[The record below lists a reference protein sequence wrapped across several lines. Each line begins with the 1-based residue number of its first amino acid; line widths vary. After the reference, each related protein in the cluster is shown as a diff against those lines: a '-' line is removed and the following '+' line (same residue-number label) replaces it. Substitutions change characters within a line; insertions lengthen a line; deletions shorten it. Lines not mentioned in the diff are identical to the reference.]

1 MTAELHQMANGL
13 TIAVDPMPGAQS
25 VAIGLYAQVGSRSE
39 PKHLSGLA
47 HVVEH
52 MVFKGAGSRDTRAL
66 AEAIEDVGGALNA
79 WTARDQTVFYGRT
92 LAKDAPLLCELLAD
106 LIRAP
111 HLAEDHLTREK
122 DVILSELGE
131 IMDAPDDLV
140 HEHLFEAAFGGQPL
154 GRPVIGR
161 SETIRAITREDCL
174 AWVEGELVPARL
186 ILAASGKLDPD
197 GLLASAERLLGDMAD
212 RPAVPIGRA
221 DFIGGVRNDRRE
233 FEQAHWCLGLPG
245 LAAADP
251 RLPALSIFVQA
262 LGGGMSSRLFQ
273 ELREERGLA
282 YSVNAWQQAYSDTGI
297 VALSCAADRERAVES
312 INLARAVL
320 ADAVETLEQSEVDR
334 ARAQIEAGLL
344 MALES
349 PSGRTDHMA
358 RSIEVFGRILSVDE
372 LLDQLHSVD
381 VAAARSAGAAIIDG
395 RTAVASVGAQL
406 LQAA

>member
-1 MTAELHQMANGL
+1 MSAELHRLANGL
-13 TIAVDPMPGAQS
+13 TVAVDPMPDAQS

-39 PKHLSGLA
+39 PEHLSGLA

-92 LAKDAPLLCELLAD
+92 LAKDAPLLCEMLAD
-106 LIRAP
+106 LLRAP
-111 HLAEDHLTREK
+111 HLTEEHLEREK

-161 SETIRAITREDCL
+161 AETIRSITREDCL
-174 AWVEGELVPARL
+174 AWVEGELVPSRL
-186 ILAASGKLDPD
+186 ILAASGKIDAD
-197 GLLASAERLLGDMAD
+197 ILLANAERLLGDMAD
-212 RPAVPIGRA
+212 RPGVPIGRA
-221 DFIGGVRNDRRE
+221 EFIGGVRNDRRE

-245 LAAADP
+245 LPAADP
-251 RLPALSIFVQA
+251 GLPALAIFVQA
-262 LGGGMSSRLFQ
+262 LGGGTSSRLFQ

-282 YSVNAWQQAYSDTGI
+282 YSVSAWSQSYFDTGI

-312 INLARAVL
+312 MHLARAVL
-320 ADAVETLEQSEVDR
+320 ANAVETLEEPEVSR
-334 ARAQIEAGLL
+334 ARAQLEAGLL

-349 PSGRTDHMA
+349 PSGRADHMA
-358 RSIEVFGRILSVDE
+358 RSIEVFGRILGLDE
-372 LLDQLHSVD
+372 LLDQLRSVD
-381 VAAARSAGAAIIDG
+381 VAAARNAGAAIIDG
-395 RTAVASVGAQL
+395 RTAVSSVGAQL
-406 LQAA
+406 VLAA